1 MNNIEKKRGYYIKDF
16 LLYMTVQ
23 KNLASRTIKAYE
35 HDLTKFFEFLS
46 PYLEKE
52 LTLSEIDH
60 RTVLEFLSYLKLD
73 RKNNARSLNRKISAI
88 KSYFNYLEKEGFIEH
103 SPLNKIESLKP
114 PKRLPKALEMNEVD
128 VLINSVDTSPRETE
142 NEIFRK
148 TRDKAIME
156 LFYATGLRISELS
169 SLKLS
174 QINFDTASARV
185 IGKGN
190 KERIVFI
197 NNVALDAVKEY
208 MLVRPKDTEVEN
220 LFISQKGGAMTV
232 RAIQHMFSKYVKKS
246 AIPWSSPHAMRHSF
260 ATHMLEGG
268 ADLVTIKELLGHAS
282 LATTQIYLDV
292 SRKRLEYV
300 YKEAHPRAKEDISE
314 ITEFSGET
322 LKNLNNE

>member
-1 MNNIEKKRGYYIKDF
+1 MLDKENEIIKKRGYYVKDF
-16 LLYMTVQ
+16 LLYLTVQ
-23 KNLASRTIKAYE
+23 KNMSPRTVKAYE
-35 HDLTKFFEFLS
+35 HDLKKFFEFLE

-88 KSYFNYLEKEGFIEH
+88 KSYFNYLEKESFIKH
-103 SPLNKIESLKP
+103 SPLSKIESLKL
-114 PKRLPKALEMNEVD
+114 PKRIPKALEMDDVNYLMETVD
-128 VLINSVDTSPRETE
+128 HESDKTQSS
-142 NEIFRK
+142 IFRK
-148 TRDKAIME
+148 KRDKAILE
-156 LFYATGLRISELS
+156 LFYATGLRISELA
-169 SLKLS
+169 SLTMS

-197 NNVALDAVKEY
+197 NDVALGAVKEY
-208 MLVRPKDTEVEN
+208 MLVRPKDTEGEN
-220 LFISQKGGAMTV
+220 LFISQKGGSMTV

-246 AIPWSSPHAMRHSF
+246 SLPWSSPHAMRHSF

-282 LATTQIYLDV
+282 LSTTQIYLDV
-292 SRKRLEYV
+292 SQKRLEKV
-300 YKEAHPRAKEDISE
+300 YKQAHPRAKDDLS
-314 ITEFSGET
+314 
-322 LKNLNNE
+322 